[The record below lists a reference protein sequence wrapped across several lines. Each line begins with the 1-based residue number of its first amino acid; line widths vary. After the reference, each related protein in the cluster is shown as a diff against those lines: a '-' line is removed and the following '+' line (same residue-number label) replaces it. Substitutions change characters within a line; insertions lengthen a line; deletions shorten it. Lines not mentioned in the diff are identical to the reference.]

1 MKKLLALL
9 IALMPVLLCSCSS
22 GGETIRFGAAGTGGI
37 YNEAANSIKSIA
49 DADGT
54 LKIETKTTAGSAA
67 NVRLLS
73 QNYLDAAIVQSDI
86 AHDAFNGENN
96 FEKSGSLEGYSAV
109 VGMFTEACHIVV
121 RKDSDINSVDDLLGK
136 TVSIGEEES
145 GSELNAKQI
154 LSAYGLNSKMVKE
167 KNLNY
172 ADAAK
177 QLQNGE
183 IDAAFFTL
191 GLNATVVEELSKQC
205 DIKLIGIDDAAVKKL
220 KNAYSYV
227 NCKIPKNTYNGQSD
241 EVGTVAVK
249 AVLIV
254 NDRLSDEQ
262 VKKLTQLVFDNA
274 QELQLTVSADV
285 DITLEKAVEGVKI
298 PFHKGAAEYYSE
310 RGITVKTAG

>member
-9 IALMPVLLCSCSS
+9 IALMTVLLCSCSS

-220 KNAYSYV
+220 KNTYSYV
-227 NCKIPKNTYNGQSD
+227 DCKIPKNTYHGQSD

-254 NDRLSDEQ
+254 NDRLSVEQ

-298 PFHKGAAEYYSE
+298 PFHKGAAEY
-310 RGITVKTAG
+310 

>member
-1 MKKLLALL
+1 MKKILALL
-9 IALMPVLLCSCSS
+9 LVMMTVLLCSCSS
-22 GGETIRFGAAGTGGI
+22 GGETIRFGTAGTGGI

-49 DADGT
+49 DADGS

-86 AHDAFNGENN
+86 AYDALNGENN
-96 FEKSGSLEGYSAV
+96 FEKSGTLEGYSAV
-109 VGMFTEACHIVV
+109 AGLFTEACHIVV
-121 RKDSDINSVDDLLGK
+121 REDSDIKSVDDLLGK

-154 LSAYGLNSKMVKE
+154 LSAYGLNEKMVKE

-172 ADAAK
+172 AEAAT
-177 QLQNGE
+177 QLENGD

-205 DIKLIGIDDAAVKKL
+205 KIRLIGIDDATAKKL
-220 KNAYSYV
+220 KNTYSYV
-227 NCKIPKNTYNGQSD
+227 DCTIPKDTYNGQSD

-254 NDRLSDEQ
+254 NERLSDEQ

-285 DITLEKAVEGVKI
+285 DITTEKAVDGVKI
-298 PFHKGAAEYYSE
+298 PFHKGAAEYYAE
-310 RGITVKTAG
+310 KGITVKTAG

>member
-1 MKKLLALL
+1 MKKLFALL
-9 IALMPVLLCSCSS
+9 IALMTVLLCSCSS

-37 YNEAANSIKSIA
+37 YNEAVNSIKSIA

-96 FEKSGSLEGYSAV
+96 FEKSGSLDGYSAV

-154 LSAYGLNSKMVKE
+154 LSAYGLNSKLCRCRK
-167 KNLNY
+167 
-172 ADAAK
+172 
-177 QLQNGE
+177 
-183 IDAAFFTL
+183 
-191 GLNATVVEELSKQC
+191 TV
-205 DIKLIGIDDAAVKKL
+205 
-220 KNAYSYV
+220 
-227 NCKIPKNTYNGQSD
+227 T
-241 EVGTVAVK
+241 
-249 AVLIV
+249 
-254 NDRLSDEQ
+254 
-262 VKKLTQLVFDNA
+262 
-274 QELQLTVSADV
+274 
-285 DITLEKAVEGVKI
+285 
-298 PFHKGAAEYYSE
+298 E
-310 RGITVKTAG
+310 RRN

>member
-9 IALMPVLLCSCSS
+9 IALMTVLLCSCSS

-49 DADGT
+49 DADGI

-96 FEKSGSLEGYSAV
+96 FEKSGSLAGYSAV

-172 ADAAK
+172 A
-177 QLQNGE
+177 
-183 IDAAFFTL
+183 DAAFFTL

>member
-9 IALMPVLLCSCSS
+9 IALMTVLLCSCSS

-86 AHDAFNGENN
+86 AHDAFN
-96 FEKSGSLEGYSAV
+96 SAV

-220 KNAYSYV
+220 KNTYSYV
-227 NCKIPKNTYNGQSD
+227 DCKIPKNTYNGQSD

>member
-9 IALMPVLLCSCSS
+9 IALMTVLLCSCSS
-22 GGETIRFGAAGTGGI
+22 GGETIRFGTAGTGGI

-96 FEKSGSLEGYSAV
+96 FEKSGSLDGYSAV
-109 VGMFTEACHIVV
+109 AGMFTEACHIVV

-220 KNAYSYV
+220 KNTYSY
-227 NCKIPKNTYNGQSD
+227 
-241 EVGTVAVK
+241 GTVAVK